1 MDLDGELAAAR
12 DRYRSRRPLSAKMAD
27 AAADV
32 LPGGNTRSVLDF
44 APYPFRVAQAAGAY
58 LEDVDGHRYLD
69 LLGNYSAGLLGHD
82 SAPVKAAVR
91 TALDGGW
98 SLGAVHDREAQFAEL
113 LVNRFPSLELVR
125 FTNSGTEANLMAI
138 ATAKHVTARSKV
150 LVCDGGYHGGVL
162 YFGPTGRPLLVPHD
176 WVRMTFNDVGSAE
189 AAFARDG
196 DQIACV
202 LVEPM
207 LGASGC
213 IPARP
218 EFLAAL
224 RALTEH
230 HGAVLVFDEVMT
242 SRVSPGGAQETLG
255 ITPDMTTLGK
265 YLGGGLT
272 FGAFGGRRELMQVY
286 ADGGLTHGGTFNN
299 NVLTMAAGIAAVE
312 SLLTQ
317 EALADVNARGDR
329 LRTALN
335 GVFTGAGLPM
345 CVTGWGSLMNIH
357 SVAGPVTAVSDLGT
371 ADARLKELLF
381 LDMLDEGYYFAARGY
396 IALTMAIGDGELAG
410 FVGAVSAWS
419 ARFGT
424 WA

>member
-1 MDLDGELAAAR
+1 
-12 DRYRSRRPLSAKMAD
+12 MAD

-44 APYPFRVAQAAGAY
+44 APYPFRVAHATGAF

-82 SAPVKAAVR
+82 SAPVKEAVR

-98 SLGAVHDREAQFAEL
+98 SLGAVHDREARFAEL
-113 LVNRFPSLELVR
+113 LIDRFPSVDLVR

-138 ATAKHVTARSKV
+138 ATAKHGTARSKV

-162 YFGPTGRPLLVPHD
+162 HFGTAGSPLLVPHD
-176 WVRMTFNDVGSAE
+176 WLRMTFNDVASAE
-189 AAFARDG
+189 AAFTG
-196 DQIACV
+196 HGTEIACV

-207 LGASGC
+207 LGAGGC

-224 RALTEH
+224 RTLTQRD
-230 HGAVLVFDEVMT
+230 GAVLVFDEVMT
-242 SRVSPGGAQETLG
+242 SRLSTGGAQQILG

-265 YLGGGLT
+265 YLAGGMT
-272 FGAFGGRRELMQVY
+272 FGAFGGRRELMQMY
-286 ADGGLTHGGTFNN
+286 GGGGLAHGGTFNN
-299 NVLTMAAGIAAVE
+299 NVLTMAGGVVTLG
-312 SLLTQ
+312 SVLTE
-317 EALADVNARGDR
+317 EALADVNARGER
-329 LRTALN
+329 LRSALN
-335 GVFTGAGLPM
+335 RVFEDAGLPM

-357 SVAGPVTAVSDLGT
+357 PVAGPVDGLSDLAA
-371 ADARLKELLF
+371 ADTRLKELLF

-396 IALTMAIGDGELAG
+396 IALTMAVTDEDLNAFTDAVARWSTRMAAG
-410 FVGAVSAWS
+410 A
-419 ARFGT
+419 
-424 WA
+424 